1 MWLRMDRIDASF
13 EVPIP
18 NGAERLVMSE
28 YLIDNALRVGT
39 SGLPAGAGRDLFVS
53 TCSRCHELADP
64 SQQSAEGWAG
74 VVRRMQGHMEGMLG
88 EFMSQ
93 DDSRQ
98 ITAYLQTA
106 SR

>member
-1 MWLRMDRIDASF
+1 MWSRLDRIDPSF

-28 YLIDNALRVGT
+28 YLIDNALLVST

-53 TCSRCHELADP
+53 TCSCCHELADP
-64 SQQSAEGWAG
+64 SQHSAANWAG

-98 ITAYLQTA
+98 ITAYFQTV